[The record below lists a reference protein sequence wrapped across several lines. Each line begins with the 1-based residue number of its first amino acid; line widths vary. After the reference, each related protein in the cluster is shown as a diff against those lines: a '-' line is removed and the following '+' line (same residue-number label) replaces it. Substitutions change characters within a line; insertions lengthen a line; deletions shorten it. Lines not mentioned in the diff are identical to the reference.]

1 MGAASARQ
9 GRTDWLLIWMIGSTA
24 LDRLRNESTQ
34 VNNSFA
40 KNNLQ
45 KQRLVRS
52 LIETA
57 APARMTTTIMIVY
70 ALVSSEWMDAGGR
83 QQRMLC
89 YGLSSTSSL
98 LSVRRRP
105 ILPMDE
111 AMLPMRLL
119 VLPASPLRFVDR
131 RDRRCLGD
139 SSLLPSSS
147 SPSAARVRVATTSR
161 AMPPRQNGQVG
172 SGWDCVAGLGLAWQH
187 SASVHAA
194 HIWCP
199 HSRTSMLHACSKQML
214 HTSASLACTHTQG
227 HAAALV
233 ISHPA

>member
-1 MGAASARQ
+1 
-9 GRTDWLLIWMIGSTA
+9 
-24 LDRLRNESTQ
+24 
-34 VNNSFA
+34 
-40 KNNLQ
+40 
-45 KQRLVRS
+45 
-52 LIETA
+52 
-57 APARMTTTIMIVY
+57 
-70 ALVSSEWMDAGGR
+70 
-83 QQRMLC
+83 MLC
-89 YGLSSTSSL
+89 YGLSSTCSL

-147 SPSAARVRVATTSR
+147 SPARARVATTSR
-161 AMPPRQNGQVG
+161 AMPPRQKGQAG

-214 HTSASLACTHTQG
+214 HTSASLACTNKG
-227 HAAALV
+227 HAALGYQPEQDPRHGEGNRRPDRAACIIV
-233 ISHPA
+233 H

>member
-1 MGAASARQ
+1 
-9 GRTDWLLIWMIGSTA
+9 
-24 LDRLRNESTQ
+24 
-34 VNNSFA
+34 
-40 KNNLQ
+40 
-45 KQRLVRS
+45 
-52 LIETA
+52 
-57 APARMTTTIMIVY
+57 
-70 ALVSSEWMDAGGR
+70 
-83 QQRMLC
+83 MLC
-89 YGLSSTSSL
+89 YGLSSTCSL

-147 SPSAARVRVATTSR
+147 SPARARVATTSR
-161 AMPPRQNGQVG
+161 AIPPRQKGQVG

-214 HTSASLACTHTQG
+214 HTSASLACTNKG
-227 HAAALV
+227 HAALGYQPEQDPRHGEGNRRPDRAACV
-233 ISHPA
+233 IVH